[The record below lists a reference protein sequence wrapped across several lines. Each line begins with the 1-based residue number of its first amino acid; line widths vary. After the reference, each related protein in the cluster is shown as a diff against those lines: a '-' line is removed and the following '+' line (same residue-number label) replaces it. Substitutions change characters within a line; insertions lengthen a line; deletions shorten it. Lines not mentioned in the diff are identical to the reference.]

1 MKVSL
6 LILSCLAFFA
16 TGTPIVQNR
25 TDVDIILDE
34 NLDYDFDFDCDP
46 DLSAEHGF
54 HKILSNINEYLQ
66 TIMFDAFQPHKDDSK
81 VKCKN
86 TTLENLHGVG
96 IQGRP
101 SAIISGA
108 GIIDVTNRPLIPR

>member
-6 LILSCLAFFA
+6 LILPCLALFA
-16 TGTPIVQNR
+16 TGTPIVQNL

-34 NLDYDFDFDCDP
+34 NFDYDFDCDP
-46 DLSAEHGF
+46 DSSAEHGF

-66 TIMFDAFQPHKDDSK
+66 TIMLDASPPDKDDNK

-86 TTLENLHGVG
+86 TTLENILGAG

>member
-1 MKVSL
+1 MKVSFF
-6 LILSCLAFFA
+6 ILPCLAFFA
-16 TGTPIVQNR
+16 TGTPIDL

-34 NLDYDFDFDCDP
+34 NIDYDFDCDP
-46 DLSAEHGF
+46 DSSAEHGF

-66 TIMFDAFQPHKDDSK
+66 TIMLDASPPDKDDNK

-86 TTLENLHGVG
+86 TTLENLLGAG
-96 IQGRP
+96 MQGRP
-101 SAIISGA
+101 SAMISGA

>member
-6 LILSCLAFFA
+6 LILPCLAFFT
-16 TGTPIVQNR
+16 TGTPIFQNL

-34 NLDYDFDFDCDP
+34 NLDYDFDCDP
-46 DLSAEHGF
+46 DSSAEHGF

-96 IQGRP
+96 IQVRP
-101 SAIISGA
+101 LAIISGA

>member
-6 LILSCLAFFA
+6 LILPCLALFA
-16 TGTPIVQNR
+16 TGIPIAQNL

-34 NLDYDFDFDCDP
+34 NFDYDFDCDP
-46 DLSAEHGF
+46 DLSAEDGF
-54 HKILSNINEYLQ
+54 YKTLSNINKYLQ
-66 TIMFDAFQPHKDDSK
+66 TIMLDAFQPHKDDNK
-81 VKCKN
+81 VKCKD

>member
-1 MKVSL
+1 MKISL
-6 LILSCLAFFA
+6 LILPCLALFA
-16 TGTPIVQNR
+16 TGIPIAQNL

-34 NLDYDFDFDCDP
+34 NFDYDFDCDP
-46 DLSAEHGF
+46 DSSTEQGF
-54 HKILSNINEYLQ
+54 DKILSNINEYLQ
-66 TIMFDAFQPHKDDSK
+66 TIMLDAFQPYKDDNK
-81 VKCKN
+81 VKCKD

-96 IQGRP
+96 TQGRP